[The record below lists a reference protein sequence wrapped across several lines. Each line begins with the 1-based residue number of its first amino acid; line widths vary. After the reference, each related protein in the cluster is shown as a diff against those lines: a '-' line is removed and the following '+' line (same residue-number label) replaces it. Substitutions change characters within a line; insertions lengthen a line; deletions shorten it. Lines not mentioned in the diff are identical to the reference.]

1 MTVLG
6 DKLGE
11 ALSAKANDINNFVW
25 KGPKVNGVQEEI
37 RLVDADFYQL
47 QKFYNHCNEM
57 LYNKDSKYPGRV
69 VLKDIVQD
77 QIQRCRAEL
86 LIRWLRSEKQ
96 YTTTNCLEDVRAII
110 SNNKEELTQ
119 EVIKT
124 YAIGNIMN
132 GLPIEFER
140 VPISL
145 VMDACL
151 DSLGVLD
158 NSHLTLN
165 FIVKMGLW
173 FTPQEMQKPVAEGG
187 LYKKDPETGKAV
199 NRLEVVTK
207 ELRLNPSIS
216 LRIDNTGLSYAEF
229 RSMCRLKRDK
239 YANLTSDQLRL
250 LSNKVLYRF
259 QDQCEMQAKQ
269 WQDKIAEILKV
280 AESKG
285 WDVTRNI
292 D

>member
-11 ALSAKANDINNFVW
+11 ALIAKANDINNFVW

-96 YTTTNCLEDVRAII
+96 YTTTNCLEDLRAII

>member
-96 YTTTNCLEDVRAII
+96 YTTTNCLEDLRAII

-119 EVIKT
+119 DVIKT

-292 D
+292 G

>member
-96 YTTTNCLEDVRAII
+96 YTTTNCLEDLRAII

-119 EVIKT
+119 DVIKT

-292 D
+292 N

>member
-11 ALSAKANDINNFVW
+11 ALNAKANDINNFVW

-96 YTTTNCLEDVRAII
+96 YTTTNCLEDLRAII

-119 EVIKT
+119 DVIKT

>member
-6 DKLGE
+6 DKLAE
-11 ALSAKANDINNFVW
+11 KLAEKANDINNFVW
-25 KGPKVNGVQEEI
+25 KGPKVNGMQEEI

-96 YTTTNCLEDVRAII
+96 YTTTNCLEDLRAII

>member
-11 ALSAKANDINNFVW
+11 ALNAKANDINNFVW

-96 YTTTNCLEDVRAII
+96 YTTTNCLEDLRAII

-119 EVIKT
+119 DVIKT

-173 FTPQEMQKPVAEGG
+173 FTPQEMQKPVADGG

-269 WQDKIAEILKV
+269 WQDKITEILKV

-292 D
+292 N

>member
-6 DKLGE
+6 DKLAE
-11 ALSAKANDINNFVW
+11 KLAEKANDINSYVW

-37 RLVDADFYQL
+37 KLVDADFYQL

-57 LYNKDSKYPGRV
+57 LYNKDSKYPGRIT
-69 VLKDIVQD
+69 LLGIVQD

-96 YTTTNCLEDVRAII
+96 YTTTNCLEDLRTII
-110 SNNKEELTQ
+110 SNNKNELTQ

-145 VMDACL
+145 VLDACL

-173 FTPQEMQKPVAEGG
+173 FTPQEMQKPISEGG

-269 WQDKIAEILKV
+269 WQDKIEEILKV

>member
-6 DKLGE
+6 DKLRE
-11 ALSAKANDINNFVW
+11 ALNDKANDVNSYVW

-37 RLVDADFYQL
+37 KLVDADYDQL
-47 QKFYNHCNEM
+47 KRFYNHCEQM
-57 LYNKDSKYPGRV
+57 LYNSDTKNPGR
-69 VLKDIVQD
+69 LTLLDIVSD

-86 LIRWLRSEKQ
+86 LIRWLRAEKQ
-96 YTTTNCLEDVRAII
+96 YTNTRCLEDLRITI
-110 SNNKEELTQ
+110 KNNKEILTN
-119 EVIKT
+119 ETIKV
-124 YAIGNIMN
+124 YPIGNILN
-132 GLPIEFER
+132 GIPVEFRE
-140 VPISL
+140 VPVNL

-151 DSLGVLD
+151 DSLGLFD

-173 FTPQEMQKPVAEGG
+173 FTQQEMQKD
-187 LYKKDPETGKAV
+187 LYRKDPVTGKAV
-199 NRLEVVTK
+199 NRLLVVSK

-216 LRIDNTGLSYAEF
+216 LKICDTGLSYAEF

-250 LSNKVLYRF
+250 LSSKVLYRF
-259 QDQCEMQAKQ
+259 QNQCESQAKQ
-269 WQDKIAEILKV
+269 WKDKMEEIKKV
-280 AESKG
+280 AELKG
-285 WDVTRNI
+285 WDITRNI